1 MITFADVLTKLKQG
15 KSVWLKFNL
24 NFGIYSRHKLRL
36 QKGMIVDHSY
46 VDQSIE
52 RSSIAAYMTG
62 FYGEAF
68 SKNAVQ
74 LIQEKNNESKSDP

>member
-15 KSVWLKFNL
+15 KSVLLKFNL
-24 NFGIYSRHKLRL
+24 NFGVYSRHRL
-36 QKGMIVDHSY
+36 SLKKGMIIDHSY
-46 VDQSIE
+46 VDQSID

-62 FYGEAF
+62 FFGEAF
-68 SKNAVQ
+68 NKNAVQ